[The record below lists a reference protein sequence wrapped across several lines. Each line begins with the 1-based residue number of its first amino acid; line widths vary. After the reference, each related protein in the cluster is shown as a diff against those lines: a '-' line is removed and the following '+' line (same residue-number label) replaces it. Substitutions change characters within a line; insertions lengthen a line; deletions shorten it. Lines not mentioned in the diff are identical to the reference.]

1 VLSQGEVVR
10 ALVCEYGQEEF
21 LRRVSDPNWFQASF
35 ACALGFDWHSSGS
48 TTVTTAALKEALS
61 PEIHGIGVA
70 GGKGRTS
77 TKAPI
82 DIREKGDALGL
93 SPRKVDDL
101 VHASKMSAKVD
112 SALVQ
117 DGYQIYHHAFFFIP
131 DGKWAAVQQG
141 MRGSYAR
148 RYHRLSDGVQS
159 FV

>member
-1 VLSQGEVVR
+1 VLSPGEVVR

-21 LRRVSDPNWFQASF
+21 LRRVSDSQLVPGLF

-48 TTVTTAALKEALS
+48 TIVTTAALKEALS
-61 PEIHGIGVA
+61 PEIHGVGVA

-131 DGKWAAVQQG
+131 DGKWAVVQQG